1 MSEVL
6 TGKGP
11 QPPVV
16 YWIRRALVLVVAVV
30 VIGLL
35 VWAFTPKGQQPTAG
49 VPADT
54 PSVAASDPVSTPSPS
69 GSPSGGI
76 VPTTSTSPSASTA
89 PAVDVCEPI
98 GVQLDL
104 KGFKSV
110 KSGSKQTFSV
120 TVENNTALPCVM
132 EITPA
137 TFGLRVVSGSDPVF
151 STAHCDKWLPAVKK
165 QTLKAGAT
173 VEFKVDWKT
182 FRSAQG
188 CKQAKGLLG
197 AGTYLA
203 TAAYKENS
211 TARMAFQLTK
221 A

>member
-16 YWIRRALVLVVAVV
+16 YWIRRGLVLLIAVIVV
-30 VIGLL
+30 GLL
-35 VWAFTPKGQQPTAG
+35 VWAFLPKNGPTTG
-49 VPADT
+49 VPAGSET
-54 PSVAASDPVSTPSPS
+54 PTAAASDPAASPSPS
-69 GSPSGGI
+69 DSGGI
-76 VPTTSTSPSASTA
+76 VPTTSSSPSASTSGSPEA
-89 PAVDVCEPI
+89 CEPI
-98 GVQLDL
+98 GVQLEL

-120 TVENNTALPCVM
+120 TAENNTALPCVM

-137 TFGLRVVSGSDPVF
+137 NFVLRVVSGTDPVF
-151 STAHCDKWLPAVKK
+151 STAHCEKWLPEVKK
-165 QTLKAGAT
+165 QSLKAGAA
-173 VEFKVDWKT
+173 VEFKIDWKT

-188 CKQAKGLLG
+188 CKQAKALLG
-197 AGTYLA
+197 AGTYVA
-203 TAAYKENS
+203 TAAYRESS

-221 A
+221 G